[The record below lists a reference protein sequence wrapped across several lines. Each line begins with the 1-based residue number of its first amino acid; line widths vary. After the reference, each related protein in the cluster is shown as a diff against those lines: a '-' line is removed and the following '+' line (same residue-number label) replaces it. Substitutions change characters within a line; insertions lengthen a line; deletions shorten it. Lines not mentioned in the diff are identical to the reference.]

1 MADHD
6 SPISLSPSGGSLA
19 RVIVAEQNADHW
31 KIPEGTILASATRRG
46 TAFAI
51 DVCYEVPADECV
63 ESQDMGRLHTSFS
76 SVYFHIIGL
85 TLALLEVDGNHVF

>member
-31 KIPEGTILASATRRG
+31 KIPEGTILASATRR
-46 TAFAI
+46 
-51 DVCYEVPADECV
+51 ELL
-63 ESQDMGRLHTSFS
+63 SRLMS
-76 SVYFHIIGL
+76 
-85 TLALLEVDGNHVF
+85 LLLRLF